1 MITIN
6 IYDIISTLVI
16 SLQSLSFIIFIKNRD
31 YIKRVIYS
39 IQIFI
44 LVGIIL
50 VMVDIVFFGEAYF
63 TKWYSYITLIL
74 GIYNIVRLMY
84 IKINMSLPKLP
95 VKNAIIII
103 FILMIF
109 TLFMYMK
116 ISKDVYYTSWD
127 YIAYYYPNGL
137 RLIEKKFI
145 TPELYIP
152 AFLYGAPE
160 VVTSITSN
168 LIIPNIFGP
177 PLYFYALS
185 IIMII
190 IIAKNL
196 NKTIFILFNP
206 VILIFYLSYFGYTEY
221 VIIWLLTTSYYIF
234 RHFEN
239 NDIIY
244 FVISFWLSFFTKPY
258 VALAFLN
265 VILYFIIKRIFK
277 NKYHIIVKVLIIVAI
292 LIVLVYSIGVY
303 TLIKFSVY
311 SIIFSLILLDL
322 MFKYLRY
329 EIYQFKDNI
338 AITISNKIILYMI
351 LVSLPFI
358 LEGVYIFLQTKV
370 FFIAP
375 LVSPWFKEET
385 KTWIY
390 PIESGTFELYY
401 NLNDVILVILLTT
414 YIVFRKYI
422 INLNQINILEFI
434 YILGLSLSLLS
445 IIDYWPREFIRRIL
459 PFYFYVILT
468 IMIIIKDNYKITI
481 LNLFYLT
488 QFLASFIS
496 FYYHDI
502 ATSWFEVTY
511 ISFLKS
517 VPSFLIIL
525 SILFIF
531 IVKDRHYYDYTNLK
545 DTLKIVMLLS
555 LILIIIIEFISVINI
570 NNISYSREY
579 LAVNYWTIELITD
592 LSQLNSSS
600 VLTCGFGINKAIG
613 LRSYDFA
620 SFQQA
625 LFMYIIL
632 NKGYNLSY
640 FNVTQIVH
648 FDTPLGRK
656 CIQVLNNKTIPILSE
671 HVKIS
676 KISR

>member
-6 IYDIISTLVI
+6 IYDIIATFVI

-50 VMVDIVFFGEAYF
+50 ILVDIVFFREAYF

-74 GIYNIVRLMY
+74 GIYNIVRLIY
-84 IKINMSLPKLP
+84 IKINMSLPIS
-95 VKNAIIII
+95 VKDAIIII

-109 TLFMYMK
+109 TLFMYMR

-127 YIAYYYPNGL
+127 YIAHYYPNGL

-168 LIIPNIFGP
+168 LIIPNIFGS
-177 PLYFYALS
+177 PLYFYALL
-185 IIMII
+185 IFTIV

-196 NKTIFILFNP
+196 NRTIFILFNP
-206 VILIFYLSYFGYTEY
+206 LILIFYLSFLGYTEY

-244 FVISFWLSFFTKPY
+244 FVISFWFSFFTKPY

-277 NKYHIIVKVLIIVAI
+277 YKYLIIVKVSVFIEI

-303 TLIKFSVY
+303 TLVKFSVY
-311 SIIFSLILLDL
+311 SIIFSLILLEL
-322 MFKYLRY
+322 MFKFLRY
-329 EIYQFKDNI
+329 KVYQLKNDP
-338 AITISNKIILYMI
+338 AIIINNKTILYIIL
-351 LVSLPFI
+351 LSLPFI
-358 LEGVYIFLQTKV
+358 LEGVYIFLQTKL

-385 KTWIY
+385 KTWEY
-390 PIESGTFELYY
+390 PIDNVAFDLYY
-401 NLNDVILVILLTT
+401 DLNVVNLVIFLTT
-414 YIVFRKYI
+414 YIIFRKYI
-422 INLNQINILEFI
+422 INSNQINILEFI
-434 YILGLSLSLLS
+434 YILGLLPSLFSV
-445 IIDYWPREFIRRIL
+445 IDYWPREFIRRIL
-459 PFYFYVILT
+459 PFYFYVTLT
-468 IMIIIKDNYKITI
+468 IMIIIKDNYKTSI

-488 QFLASFIS
+488 QFLVSFIS
-496 FYYHDI
+496 YYYHDI

-517 VPSFLIIL
+517 VPSLLVIL
-525 SILFIF
+525 SILFI
-531 IVKDRHYYDYTNLK
+531 IIIKHSHYYDYTNLK
-545 DTLKIVMLLS
+545 DTLKIVMMIS
-555 LILIIIIEFISVINI
+555 LILIIIIEFISIINI

-648 FDTPLGRK
+648 FDTPLGSV

-671 HVKIS
+671 HVKYL